1 MHEETGRS
9 GSLGRPVLF
18 LMADMISAKVKIN
31 LKGLTKFGDRF
42 KSELKGTATSGP
54 VASMK
59 KQWAMR
65 YRSFAQLRFD
75 KASKGDGTWP
85 PLKASTIARRR
96 KGSSTILRDTGTLFA
111 ALNPVFMS
119 QPGALQSSI
128 PWGIRVGFGGP
139 SRHPSGAVSV
149 ADIASFHHFGKGV
162 LPVRKI
168 LVSPPQSVVKAMV
181 QDAER
186 AAKKLADDV

>member
-1 MHEETGRS
+1 MGELIE
-9 GSLGRPVLF
+9 
-18 LMADMISAKVKIN
+18 AKVRIN
-31 LKGLTKFGDRF
+31 LKPLQRFGDRF
-42 KSELKGTATSGP
+42 KKELKGTATSGP
-54 VASMK
+54 VADMK

-85 PLKASTIARRR
+85 PLKASTIAGRR
-96 KGSSTILRDTGTLFA
+96 KGSSTILRDTNTMFS
-111 ALNPVFMS
+111 ALNPVFTS
-119 QPGALQSSI
+119 QPGALQKGI

-139 SRHPSGAVSV
+139 ARHPSSNVSV

-168 LVSPPQSVVKAMV
+168 LVSPPQSVVNQMV
-181 QDAER
+181 TDAER
-186 AAKKLADDV
+186 AAKKLADDVR